1 VERGS
6 ALSVAL
12 ARHPKAFSRL
22 YVAMVRSG
30 ETGGSLDSVLLRLA
44 STIEKQV
51 ELRRKVKSAMTYP
64 AVVAVLA
71 WLGGRE
77 SRSQIVRQ
85 ILWIFAASQLLAV
98 IGVILAWIV
107 KWAVIM
113 AVVIFAVLGLVYLFL
128 DRR

>member
-1 VERGS
+1 VLSDSPHVVDRGS
-6 ALSVAL
+6 SRAALWLQQRRTRLALWIAAAESLVVLFSHNLTRWTVIAL
-12 ARHPKAFSRL
+12 A
-22 YVAMVRSG
+22 
-30 ETGGSLDSVLLRLA
+30 
-44 STIEKQV
+44 
-51 ELRRKVKSAMTYP
+51 
-64 AVVAVLA
+64 VVGVVA

-77 SRSQIVRQ
+77 SRSAVVRH

-113 AVVIFAVLGLVYLFL
+113 AVVIFAILGLVYLFL

>member
-1 VERGS
+1 MLSDSPHTIDHGSSRAALWLQHKRTRIALWVAAVES
-6 ALSVAL
+6 LVVL
-12 ARHPKAFSRL
+12 FSHDITKWT
-22 YVAMVRSG
+22 VI
-30 ETGGSLDSVLLRLA
+30 VL
-44 STIEKQV
+44 
-51 ELRRKVKSAMTYP
+51 

-77 SRSQIVRQ
+77 SRSHIVRQ
-85 ILWIFAASQLLAV
+85 VLWIFAASQLLAV

-113 AVVIFAVLGLVYLFL
+113 AVVVFAVLGLVYLFL

>member
-1 VERGS
+1 V
-6 ALSVAL
+6 LSDSPHAVDHGASRAGLWLQQRRTRISLWIAAAESLLVLVSHNLTKWTVIAL
-12 ARHPKAFSRL
+12 A
-22 YVAMVRSG
+22 
-30 ETGGSLDSVLLRLA
+30 
-44 STIEKQV
+44 I
-51 ELRRKVKSAMTYP
+51 
-64 AVVAVLA
+64 VAVLA

-77 SRSQIVRQ
+77 SRSHLVRQ

-107 KWAVIM
+107 KWALIM

>member
-1 VERGS
+1 MLSDSPHALEHGTSGPGRWLQQRRVRIS
-6 ALSVAL
+6 AWIAAAECLVVLVSHDVTKWAVIGL
-12 ARHPKAFSRL
+12 AA
-22 YVAMVRSG
+22 
-30 ETGGSLDSVLLRLA
+30 
-44 STIEKQV
+44 
-51 ELRRKVKSAMTYP
+51 
-64 AVVAVLA
+64 VAVLV

-77 SRSQIVRQ
+77 SGSHVVRQ

-113 AVVIFAVLGLVYLFL
+113 AIVIFAILGLVYLFL